1 MFREGQPSKSYP
13 RPKSF
18 DFGNRASSGFFSVW
32 YDRRQGIFVNLCHIV
47 IVKGK
52 TVNLKSRSILTKYSN
67 RLTDKPL
74 SKHYR
79 VNIDLDGLKKPRNA
93 RMTQRFNQRV
103 SILSLCC
110 YHRQETFVNLGL
122 FEIINYSSFLC
133 LCLVTAFYSISFL

>member
-1 MFREGQPSKSYP
+1 MFLEGEPSKYYP
-13 RPKSF
+13 RPKGF
-18 DFGNRASSGFFSVW
+18 DYRDRASPGFFSVW
-32 YDRRQGIFVNLCHIV
+32 YDRRQGMFVNLCHIV
-47 IVKGK
+47 ILKGK
-52 TVNLKSRSILTKYSN
+52 KVNLKSLSILRKYSN

-79 VNIDLDGLKKPRNA
+79 VNQDLDCLKKPRNPQ
-93 RMTQRFNQRV
+93 MTQRFNQRV

-122 FEIINYSSFLC
+122 FETINYSSFLC